1 LTTGWQAIRLQAPSD
16 DPVVKP
22 FRSTRDIL
30 SDIEQALAENRPS
43 FHDSPLEKVAGILA
57 EGRHYGWVGIY
68 LTLEKQAAMPLLP
81 NAAHPVRFESAGT
94 RKKVIVTM
102 KIAGRE
108 IGFLNVESNRENAF
122 GAEERV
128 LLERVGGSL
137 AKFLTGPGKYLVRKA
152 GEPEPRPR
160 AAAA

>member
-1 LTTGWQAIRLQAPSD
+1 M
-16 DPVVKP
+16 KP
-22 FRSTRDIL
+22 FRPTRDL
-30 SDIEQALAENRPS
+30 LADVEQTLAKSRPS
-43 FHDSPLEKVAGILA
+43 FHESPLEKVAGLLA
-57 EGRHYGWVGIY
+57 EGRHYGWVGIF
-68 LTLEKQAAMPLLP
+68 LTLENHSAAPLVP
-81 NAAHPVRFESAGT
+81 NAPHPTQLEAPGT
-94 RKKVIVTM
+94 RKKVIVSM

-128 LLERVGGSL
+128 LLERVGGLL

-152 GEPEPRPR
+152 GEPEPQPR

>member
-1 LTTGWQAIRLQAPSD
+1 MR
-16 DPVVKP
+16 P
-22 FRSTRDIL
+22 FRSTRDL
-30 SDIEQALAENRPS
+30 LADIDQALAENRPS
-43 FHDSPLEKVAGILA
+43 FHESPLETVAGLLA

-68 LTLEKQAAMPLLP
+68 LTLEKQLATPLVP
-81 NAAHPVRFESAGT
+81 GAAHPAQFEASGT

-122 GAEERV
+122 GADERV
-128 LLERVGGSL
+128 LLERVAALL
-137 AKFLTGPGKYLVRKA
+137 AKFLTGPGKYLARKA
-152 GEPEPRPR
+152 GEPGQKPK

>member
-1 LTTGWQAIRLQAPSD
+1 
-16 DPVVKP
+16 VKP
-22 FRSTRDIL
+22 FRSTRDL
-30 SDIEQALAENRPS
+30 LADVEQSLAENRPS
-43 FHDSPLEKVAGILA
+43 FHDSPLEKVAGLLA

-68 LTLEKQAAMPLLP
+68 LTLEKQPAMPLLP
-81 NAAHPVRFESAGT
+81 NAHPAQFEASGT

-122 GAEERV
+122 GADERV
-128 LLERVGGSL
+128 LLERVAGLL

-152 GEPEPRPR
+152 GEPEQKPQ

>member
-1 LTTGWQAIRLQAPSD
+1 
-16 DPVVKP
+16 VKP
-22 FRSTRDIL
+22 FRSTRDL
-30 SDIEQALAENRPS
+30 LADVEQSLAENRPS
-43 FHDSPLEKVAGILA
+43 FHDCPLEKVAGVLA

-68 LTLEKQAAMPLLP
+68 LTLEKQSAMPLLP
-81 NAAHPVRFESAGT
+81 NAHPAQFEASGT

-122 GAEERV
+122 GADERV
-128 LLERVGGSL
+128 LLERVAGLL

-152 GEPEPRPR
+152 GEPEQKPQ

>member
-1 LTTGWQAIRLQAPSD
+1 MR
-16 DPVVKP
+16 P
-22 FRSTRDIL
+22 FRSTRDL
-30 SDIEQALAENRPS
+30 LADIEQALAENRPS
-43 FHDSPLEKVAGILA
+43 FHDSPLETVVSLLA

-68 LTLEKQAAMPLLP
+68 LTLEKQPAMPLLP
-81 NAAHPVRFESAGT
+81 HAAHPAQFEASGT

-122 GAEERV
+122 GADERV
-128 LLERVGGSL
+128 LLERVAGLL

-152 GEPEPRPR
+152 GEPEQKPK

>member
-1 LTTGWQAIRLQAPSD
+1 MKSYRL
-16 DPVVKP
+16 
-22 FRSTRDIL
+22 TRDL
-30 SDIEQALAENRPS
+30 LADIEQALAENRPS
-43 FHDSPLEKVAGILA
+43 FHESPLEKVAGLLA

-68 LTLEKQAAMPLLP
+68 LTLEKLQATPLLQNTVHP
-81 NAAHPVRFESAGT
+81 AEFAASGT

-122 GAEERV
+122 GSDERV
-128 LLERVGGSL
+128 LLERVAGLL

-152 GEPEPRPR
+152 GQPEPTPR
-160 AAAA
+160 AAAAA

>member
-1 LTTGWQAIRLQAPSD
+1 
-16 DPVVKP
+16 VKP
-22 FRSTRDIL
+22 FRSTRDVL
-30 SDIEQALAENRPS
+30 ADVEQALAENRPS
-43 FHDSPLEKVAGILA
+43 FHESPLEKVAGLLV

-68 LTLEKQAAMPLLP
+68 LTLERQSATPLLP
-81 NAAHPVRFESAGT
+81 NAAHPVQFEASGT

-122 GAEERV
+122 GADERV
-128 LLERVGGSL
+128 LLERVAGLL

-152 GEPEPRPR
+152 AEPEPKPR

>member
-1 LTTGWQAIRLQAPSD
+1 VKSYRL
-16 DPVVKP
+16 
-22 FRSTRDIL
+22 TRDL
-30 SDIEQALAENRPS
+30 LADIEQALAENRPS
-43 FHDSPLEKVAGILA
+43 FHESPLEKVAGLLA

-68 LTLEKQAAMPLLP
+68 LTLEKPQATPLLQNTVHP
-81 NAAHPVRFESAGT
+81 AEFAASGT

-122 GAEERV
+122 GSDERV
-128 LLERVGGSL
+128 LLERVAGLL

-152 GEPEPRPR
+152 GQPEPTPR
-160 AAAA
+160 AAAAA

>member
-1 LTTGWQAIRLQAPSD
+1 LLADVEET
-16 DPVVKP
+16 
-22 FRSTRDIL
+22 
-30 SDIEQALAENRPS
+30 LAENRPS
-43 FHDSPLEKVAGILA
+43 FHDSPLEKVAGLLA

-68 LTLEKQAAMPLLP
+68 LTLEKQPAMPLLP
-81 NAAHPVRFESAGT
+81 NAAHPARFEASGT

-122 GAEERV
+122 GADERV
-128 LLERVGGSL
+128 LLERVAGLL

-152 GEPEPRPR
+152 GEPEQKPQ

>member
-1 LTTGWQAIRLQAPSD
+1 M
-16 DPVVKP
+16 KP
-22 FRSTRDIL
+22 FRSTRDL
-30 SDIEQALAENRPS
+30 LGDVEQALAENRPS
-43 FHDSPLEKVAGILA
+43 FRDSPLEKVAGLLA

-68 LTLEKQAAMPLLP
+68 LTLEKQPAMPLLP
-81 NAAHPVRFESAGT
+81 SVAHPARFEASGT

-108 IGFLNVESNRENAF
+108 IGFLNVESSRENAF
-122 GAEERV
+122 GADERV
-128 LLERVGGSL
+128 LLERVAGSL

-152 GEPEPRPR
+152 GEQEQKPK

>member
-1 LTTGWQAIRLQAPSD
+1 M
-16 DPVVKP
+16 KP
-22 FRSTRDIL
+22 FRSTRDL
-30 SDIEQALAENRPS
+30 LADVEQALADNRPS
-43 FHDSPLEKVAGILA
+43 FHDSPLERVAGLLA

-68 LTLEKQAAMPLLP
+68 LTLEKQPATPLLP
-81 NAAHPVRFESAGT
+81 NAAHPAQFEASGT

-122 GAEERV
+122 GADERV
-128 LLERVGGSL
+128 LLERVAGLL

-152 GEPEPRPR
+152 GEPEAKPR
-160 AAAA
+160 AAAAG

>member
-1 LTTGWQAIRLQAPSD
+1 
-16 DPVVKP
+16 VKS
-22 FRSTRDIL
+22 FRSTRDL
-30 SDIEQALAENRPS
+30 LADVEQALAGNRPS
-43 FHDSPLEKVAGILA
+43 FRDSPLEKVVGLLA

-68 LTLEKQAAMPLLP
+68 LTLEKQPAMPLLP
-81 NAAHPVRFESAGT
+81 NAAHPARFEASGT

-122 GAEERV
+122 GADERV
-128 LLERVGGSL
+128 LLERVAGLL

-152 GEPEPRPR
+152 GRPEQKPR

>member
-1 LTTGWQAIRLQAPSD
+1 MR
-16 DPVVKP
+16 P
-22 FRSTRDIL
+22 FRSTRDL
-30 SDIEQALAENRPS
+30 LADVEQALAKSHPS
-43 FHDSPLEKVAGILA
+43 FRDSPLEKVAGLLA

-68 LTLEKQAAMPLLP
+68 LTLEKQSAMPLLP
-81 NAAHPVRFESAGT
+81 NAAHPARFEASGT

-122 GAEERV
+122 GGDERV
-128 LLERVGGSL
+128 LLERVAGLL

-152 GEPEPRPR
+152 GEPEQKPR

>member
-1 LTTGWQAIRLQAPSD
+1 
-16 DPVVKP
+16 VKP
-22 FRSTRDIL
+22 FRSTRDL
-30 SDIEQALAENRPS
+30 LADIEHALTENRPS
-43 FHDSPLEKVAGILA
+43 FHESPLEAVAGLLA

-68 LTLEKQAAMPLLP
+68 LTLEKQAATPLLP
-81 NAAHPVRFESAGT
+81 NATHPAQFEASGT

-122 GAEERV
+122 GADERV
-128 LLERVGGSL
+128 LLERVAGLL
-137 AKFLTGPGKYLVRKA
+137 AKFLTGRGKYLVRKA
-152 GEPEPRPR
+152 AEPEPKPK

>member
-1 LTTGWQAIRLQAPSD
+1 M
-16 DPVVKP
+16 KP
-22 FRSTRDIL
+22 FRSTRDL
-30 SDIEQALAENRPS
+30 LADVEQSLAENRPS
-43 FHDSPLEKVAGILA
+43 FHDSPLEKVAGLLA

-68 LTLEKQAAMPLLP
+68 LTLEKQPAMPLLP
-81 NAAHPVRFESAGT
+81 NAHPAQFEASGT

-122 GAEERV
+122 GADERV
-128 LLERVGGSL
+128 LLERVAGLL

-152 GEPEPRPR
+152 GEPEQKPQ